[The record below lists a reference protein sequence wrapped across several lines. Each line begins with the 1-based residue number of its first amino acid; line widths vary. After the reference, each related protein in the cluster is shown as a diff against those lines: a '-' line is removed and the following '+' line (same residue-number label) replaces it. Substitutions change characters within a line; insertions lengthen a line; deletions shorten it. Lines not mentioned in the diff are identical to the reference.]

1 MVPEVA
7 YQADLDLDVTV
18 DGTEMTL
25 GISGRIGEEVA
36 GGELLAVDGRR
47 AGPGAADRTRSGR
60 ALLAVL
66 RQARPSHSRPRE
78 PADGLRRL
86 TPDPANH
93 PGRRAHDRGRQG
105 SPSTQIQEVSS
116 SCRSPSPRPAAR
128 PSRSPR
134 RSCSCPPPRPRAWR
148 RPSLPA
154 ADPAAPIVDPVD
166 GATPAV
172 PDPTITG
179 EQPTAWDHV
188 TVSPD
193 GRTLTVYFYNG
204 AEGCYGLKDVQVD
217 VVGGVPTITVLTG
230 MRQDAISR
238 LCIEIAQLY
247 KTDVVLDAPIL
258 GGGVA

>member
-1 MVPEVA
+1 VPFS
-7 YQADLDLDVTV
+7 
-18 DGTEMTL
+18 
-25 GISGRIGEEVA
+25 ISA
-36 GGELLAVDGRR
+36 PRR
-47 AGPGAADRTRSGR
+47 AALALTAALVLVSAATTAS
-60 ALLAVL
+60 LA
-66 RQARPSHSRPRE
+66 QSQSF
-78 PADGLRRL
+78 
-86 TPDPANH
+86 
-93 PGRRAHDRGRQG
+93 
-105 SPSTQIQEVSS
+105 
-116 SCRSPSPRPAAR
+116 
-128 PSRSPR
+128 
-134 RSCSCPPPRPRAWR
+134 
-148 RPSLPA
+148 A

-166 GATPAV
+166 VATPAV

>member
-1 MVPEVA
+1 LFVVPFSFSAPRRTALVLTTALVLVSVA
-7 YQADLDLDVTV
+7 AT
-18 DGTEMTL
+18 TTL
-25 GISGRIGEEVA
+25 A
-36 GGELLAVDGRR
+36 QPPAVD
-47 AGPGAADRTRSGR
+47 PGT
-60 ALLAVL
+60 
-66 RQARPSHSRPRE
+66 
-78 PADGLRRL
+78 
-86 TPDPANH
+86 
-93 PGRRAHDRGRQG
+93 
-105 SPSTQIQEVSS
+105 
-116 SCRSPSPRPAAR
+116 
-128 PSRSPR
+128 
-134 RSCSCPPPRPRAWR
+134 
-148 RPSLPA
+148 
-154 ADPAAPIVDPVD
+154 PIVPAD

-204 AEGCYGLKDVQVD
+204 AEGCYGLKDVNVE

-230 MRQDAISR
+230 IRQDAISR

>member
-1 MVPEVA
+1 LFVVPFSIHA
-7 YQADLDLDVTV
+7 P
-18 DGTEMTL
+18 
-25 GISGRIGEEVA
+25 
-36 GGELLAVDGRR
+36 RR
-47 AGPGAADRTRSGR
+47 AALALTAALVIVSV
-60 ALLAVL
+60 AAPVSLA
-66 RQARPSHSRPRE
+66 QSE
-78 PADGLRRL
+78 P
-86 TPDPANH
+86 
-93 PGRRAHDRGRQG
+93 
-105 SPSTQIQEVSS
+105 V
-116 SCRSPSPRPAAR
+116 
-128 PSRSPR
+128 
-134 RSCSCPPPRPRAWR
+134 
-148 RPSLPA
+148 
-154 ADPAAPIVDPVD
+154 ADPAPPIVDPLD

-217 VVGGVPTITVLTG
+217 VAAGVPTITVLTG
-230 MRQDAISR
+230 IRQDAISK

>member
-1 MVPEVA
+1 VPFS
-7 YQADLDLDVTV
+7 
-18 DGTEMTL
+18 
-25 GISGRIGEEVA
+25 ISA
-36 GGELLAVDGRR
+36 PRR
-47 AGPGAADRTRSGR
+47 AALALTAALVLVSAAATAS
-60 ALLAVL
+60 LAQV
-66 RQARPSHSRPRE
+66 Q
-78 PADGLRRL
+78 
-86 TPDPANH
+86 
-93 PGRRAHDRGRQG
+93 
-105 SPSTQIQEVSS
+105 
-116 SCRSPSPRPAAR
+116 
-128 PSRSPR
+128 
-134 RSCSCPPPRPRAWR
+134 
-148 RPSLPA
+148 LPA
-154 ADPAAPIVDPVD
+154 VDPAAPIVDPVD

-188 TVSPD
+188 AVSPD

-204 AEGCYGLKDVQVD
+204 AEGCYGLKDVQVE